1 MSAILQ
7 FGQNVMRSK
16 NFRLLLIREV
26 AARALPR
33 GLAAAALLTATS
45 CSTVDQVTRRP
56 AHNDGAVQHAYT
68 ATETSSRSEIQP
80 LSLQQRQQEPNA
92 TDTPMASYS
101 APPAV
106 AQAVPAAMTSSQAQN
121 SIQPVA
127 ASTVTPG
134 GFAAEACPPIVHE
147 CEPRVAIA
155 PPGTLPYPHGANCPT
170 CPPPYAPPMPPEYV
184 GDEYICDGG
193 DRGLPIHYDTLGMQ
207 GLETEDTVAEFVDHN
222 GESGLR
228 ISNKTCIYA
237 PRFAAVRA
245 ATQPVTDFGIDRA
258 LGHFDERRIAGLETK
273 VVLDE
278 KIHSDEL
285 QGVLMRARASGIESG
300 QTDHEVNLPQKAN
313 VHAKLGN
320 AFEDFAF
327 VRDGQLD
334 DVSLAVIGEAI
345 QAAGEWTRSQSPI
358 IAAKDL
364 AGQEVTA
371 RFIAEDFTAYEDR
384 RTPGDLRIV
393 KLADRSTAKPGDI
406 VTFTVRFD
414 NVGERELHD
423 VRIVDNLTPRLEF
436 IDGSVDSNLAG
447 EVEPRD
453 NGEGSV
459 ILSFFFGEPLPG
471 GEGGWVSFQCRVR

>member
-1 MSAILQ
+1 
-7 FGQNVMRSK
+7 MRTHSL
-16 NFRLLLIREV
+16 RLFLIREV
-26 AARALPR
+26 AIRAVPR

-56 AHNDGAVQHAYT
+56 AHNDGGVQHAYT

-80 LSLQQRQQEPNA
+80 LSLQQAQQR
-92 TDTPMASYS
+92 
-101 APPAV
+101 PPASHSTTQPSLPPV
-106 AQAVPAAMTSSQAQN
+106 AQAIPTEMPGQGGFQ

-127 ASTVTPG
+127 AVKASG
-134 GFAAEACPPIVHE
+134 AGFAEEACPPIIHD
-147 CEPRVAIA
+147 CEPRVAIT
-155 PPGTLPYPHGANCPT
+155 PPGTLPYPQGANCPT

-245 ATQPVTDFGIDRA
+245 ATQPVTDYGVDRA
-258 LGHFDERRIAGLETK
+258 LGHFEERRIAGLETK
-273 VVLDE
+273 VVLDQ
-278 KIHSDEL
+278 KIHTDEL

-300 QTDHEVNLPQKAN
+300 QTDHEVKLPQKAN
-313 VHAKLGN
+313 VHAKLRN

-345 QAAGEWTRSQSPI
+345 EAAGEWTRSLSPI

-371 RFIAEDFTAYEDR
+371 RFIAEDYTAYEDR

-406 VTFTVRFD
+406 VTFTIRFD
-414 NVGERELHD
+414 NVGGRELHD